1 MKYLFSAFI
10 LMFVSDVQADVP
22 PRNIVNLQLSK
33 NDNYSDRELRERVF
47 RLERAVWQLQQKVF
61 ALQTNSKRPSED
73 TTVCFVKAMGNNHS
87 ATGPN
92 KAVAKHKAMEKCKK
106 ANKGDG
112 FFCKFEKCE

>member
-1 MKYLFSAFI
+1 MKYLFYAFI
-10 LMFVSDVQADVP
+10 LMFVSYVQADVP
-22 PRNIVNLQLSK
+22 PRNIVNLHLSK

-61 ALQTNSKRPSED
+61 ALQTNSKKPSED
-73 TTVCFVKAMGNNHS
+73 TTVCFVKAMGDSHS
-87 ATGPN
+87 ATGSN
-92 KAVAKHKAMEKCKK
+92 EAIAKHKAMEKCKK